1 MLSCCWCSD
10 FSSSCLL
17 LFILR
22 NFDKMLSYFEL
33 YKVPSLILSQQV
45 AIIIFLLTSPFGFLS
60 SHLEVVE
67 CIFGHH
73 LTPQ

>member
-1 MLSCCWCSD
+1 
-10 FSSSCLL
+10 
-17 LFILR
+17 
-22 NFDKMLSYFEL
+22 MLSYCEL

-45 AIIIFLLTSPFGFLS
+45 AIIIFLLTFPFGFLS
-60 SHLEVVE
+60 SHLEEVE

>member
-10 FSSSCLL
+10 FSSFCLL
-17 LFILR
+17 LFIPK
-22 NFDKMLSYFEL
+22 NFDKMLSYCEL

-45 AIIIFLLTSPFGFLS
+45 AIIIYLLTFPFGFLP
-60 SHLEVVE
+60 SHLEEVE